1 MTGARNPQSRLR
13 TWERLAGASCLFLCM
28 AAGVSAG
35 LSDMSALPY
44 ARLGAPR
51 AGGDTGADNR
61 TFAGTDACAWLEVTG
76 TSISYPVMAL
86 QPEMPDDF
94 YLTHDAWGTPSVAG
108 CPYLDSRTGPKAR
121 HLLVYA
127 HSGLANGLMFG
138 PLRLAYLPECFSAL
152 GDAVWTERSGTAT
165 TFRPLCALEVD
176 SDYPAIQRFGCSAG
190 EISEV
195 AFGIAKRA
203 SARTAHW
210 DEQAGSCTRLLTL
223 VTCSKNAPRSAGRTL
238 VLFTA

>member
-1 MTGARNPQSRLR
+1 
-13 TWERLAGASCLFLCM
+13 M

-35 LSDMSALPY
+35 FNDMSALPY
-44 ARLGAPR
+44 ARLGTPA
-51 AGGDTGADNR
+51 AEGDAAVDSG

-76 TSISYPVMAL
+76 TSISYPVMTL
-86 QPEMPDDF
+86 QPEMADDF
-94 YLTHDAWGTPSVAG
+94 YLTHDAWDTPSIAG
-108 CPYLDSRTGPKAR
+108 CPYLDRRTEPEAR

-127 HSGLANGLMFG
+127 HSGLASGLMFG
-138 PLRLAYLPECFSAL
+138 PLRLAYLPERFSSL

-176 SDYPAIQRFGCSAG
+176 SDYPAIQRFDCSAN

-203 SARTAHW
+203 SAHTAKW
-210 DEQAGSCTRLLTL
+210 DEQARSCTRLLTL

-238 VLFTA
+238 ILFTA

>member
-1 MTGARNPQSRLR
+1 MTGARNPQPRLHA
-13 TWERLAGASCLFLCM
+13 WERLAGAACLFLCM

-35 LSDMSALPY
+35 LGDRSALPY
-44 ARLGAPR
+44 ARLDTPG
-51 AGGDTGADNR
+51 AGGGTASDNR

-94 YLTHDAWGTPSVAG
+94 YLTHDAWGTPAIAG
-108 CPYLDSRTGPKAR
+108 CPYLDRRTEPEAR

-127 HSGLANGLMFG
+127 HSGLASGLMFG
-138 PLRLAYLPECFSAL
+138 PLRLAYLPERFSTL
-152 GDAVWTERSGTAT
+152 GNAVWIDRSGAITV
-165 TFRPLCALEVD
+165 FRPLCALEVA
-176 SDYPAIQRFGCSAG
+176 SDYPEIQRFDCSAK
-190 EISEV
+190 EIAEV
-195 AFGIAKRA
+195 AFDIAKRA
-203 SARTAHW
+203 RARTVNW
-210 DEQAGSCTRLLTL
+210 DDQAASCTRLLTL